1 MNNLIKETKKFIL
14 TELNEGLSF
23 EDFQKQF
30 HQLEEEYKTS
40 KEFVNKDFEHSK
52 IKSYWLVDD
61 SSIRPLYEVSFYEA
75 KKKDLYTIT
84 LESRDKNLSISVK
97 KFNLH
102 Y

>member
-23 EDFQKQF
+23 KDFQKQF
-30 HQLEEEYKTS
+30 HQLEERYKTS

-61 SSIRPLYEVSFYEA
+61 SSIRPLYEVYFYEA
-75 KKKDLYTIT
+75 QKKDLYTIT
-84 LESRDKNLSISVK
+84 LESREKNLSISVK